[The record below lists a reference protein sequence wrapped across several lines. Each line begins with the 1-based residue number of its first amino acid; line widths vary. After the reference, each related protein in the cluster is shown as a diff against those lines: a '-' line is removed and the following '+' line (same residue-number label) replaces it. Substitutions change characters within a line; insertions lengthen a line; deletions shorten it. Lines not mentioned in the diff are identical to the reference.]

1 MEQVHERMKFVPTA
15 LSGSYV
21 VEIEKKVD
29 SRGFFGRSWCEAEM
43 KRHQLNGHIAQMNAS
58 RSALRGT
65 LRGLHYQVAPYRECK
80 MIRCTKGAIF
90 DLIVDLRPDSRT
102 YLRWF
107 GVELTEENHLALY
120 SPEGFAQGFITL
132 EDDTEIVYTTSQS
145 YAPGYDWGVRWDD
158 PQLRI
163 ALPADVVTI
172 SDKDKSWPDFRP
184 AYLDK
189 ANLGA

>member
-1 MEQVHERMKFVPTA
+1 MEHLGERMRFIATA
-15 LSGSYV
+15 LAGSYM
-21 VEIEKKVD
+21 VEVEKKVD

-43 KRHQLNGHIAQMNAS
+43 KRQQLNGHIAQINTS

-80 MIRCTKGAIF
+80 LIRCTRGAIF
-90 DLIVDLRPDSRT
+90 DLIVDLRPESPT
-102 YLRWF
+102 FLRWF

-132 EDDTEIVYTTSQS
+132 EDDTEIEYTTSQS
-145 YAPGYDWGVRWDD
+145 YAPGYDWGVRWND

-163 ALPADVVTI
+163 ELPVDVVAV
-172 SDKDKSWPDFRP
+172 SDKDNSWPDFRP
-184 AYLDK
+184 EYLDK
-189 ANLGA
+189 TALGA